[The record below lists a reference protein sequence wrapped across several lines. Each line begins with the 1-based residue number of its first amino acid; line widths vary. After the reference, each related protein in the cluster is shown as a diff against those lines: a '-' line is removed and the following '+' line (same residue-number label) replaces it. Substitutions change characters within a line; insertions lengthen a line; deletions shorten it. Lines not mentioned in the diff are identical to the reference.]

1 MWRFSSD
8 TTGGIRPTAARVA
21 PFGGV
26 RVHLARRR
34 IGLRSLLDLFS
45 RHSGPNECEEAFQ
58 IRPAPNF
65 KALGFSS
72 GKARFLPQWPLKPL
86 TCPLDP
92 QRQDLEL
99 PHRWDTRQED
109 HYFAA
114 LNGMLF
120 PFKLETPPQS
130 LEEDSDICSNVLRAT
145 SDKDRACAQENLLVS
160 QGAAIRREY

>member
-1 MWRFSSD
+1 
-8 TTGGIRPTAARVA
+8 VA
-21 PFGGV
+21 LQLG
-26 RVHLARRR
+26 H
-34 IGLRSLLDLFS
+34 DW
-45 RHSGPNECEEAFQ
+45 RHSPDRRPRGA
-58 IRPAPNF
+58 IRRCPRSP
-65 KALGFSS
+65 
-72 GKARFLPQWPLKPL
+72 GKATDRPQITSGSIQPPQWPERMRRSVPNPAGTELQGARVQLGQGPLPATMAPKPF